1 MLIILGV
8 GKTNTNK
15 GIYVPVG
22 TIIGIS
28 MVAAGVIFG
37 GGVIWRGVS
46 YPRRQRDLQRG
57 LDD

>member
-1 MLIILGV
+1 M
-8 GKTNTNK
+8 
-15 GIYVPVG
+15 PVG

-28 MVAAGVIFG
+28 MVAAGIIFG

-46 YPRRQRDLQRG
+46 YQRHQRDLQRG